1 MYLITKV
8 FNEIFNIRW
17 EYKMERN
24 LNNLIVELMI
34 LGIKLYQIYIK
45 LLIWNLCAYLQTV
58 EERIRKSFPGI
69 KIVSLLKKVEKFLD
83 GNDQSNNKIIYIFA
97 GVNDLTLDREQAHNY
112 KE

>member
-1 MYLITKV
+1 MYLLAKV

-45 LLIWNLCAYLQTV
+45 LWIWNLCAYLQTV
-58 EERIRKSFPGI
+58 KERIRKSFPGI
-69 KIVSLLKKVEKFLD
+69 KIVSLLEKVEKFLD

-97 GVNDLTLDREQAHNY
+97 GVNDLTPDREQAHNY